1 MWIGVV
7 SIFPELI
14 TSVAGFGVLSRG
26 IAGGALELE
35 VFNPRDFT
43 TDRHATVDDRSYGG
57 GPGMVMK
64 AQPLMDAFAAAKQ
77 QAPHPAR
84 CVYFSPQGRALDQ
97 AGVARLASEPALIML
112 AGRYEGVDER
122 LIDEAVDEE
131 ISIGDYVVSGGE
143 LPVMVTID
151 AIARL
156 LPGTLGNEA
165 SAATESYGD
174 GLLDWPHYTR
184 PEDFSDREV
193 PPVLMSG
200 DHAAISRWRHK
211 EALGR
216 TYERRPDLMVR
227 RALTREERT
236 LLAEYLKTRGPEP
249 RVMRSDET
257 CAETKSSKNSKTSS
271 SKT

>member
-7 SIFPELI
+7 SIFPALI
-14 TSVAGFGVLSRG
+14 SSIAEVGVLSRG

-43 TDRHATVDDRSYGG
+43 VDRHATVDDRPYGG

-64 AQPLMDAFAAAKQ
+64 VQPLKAAIAAAKAR
-77 QAPHPAR
+77 APMPGR
-84 CVYFSPQGRALDQ
+84 CIYFSPQGRSLDQ
-97 AGVARLASEPALIML
+97 AGVKRLAAEPALIML

-122 LIDEAVDEE
+122 LIDEVVDEE
-131 ISIGDYVVSGGE
+131 VSIGDYVVSGGE
-143 LPVMVTID
+143 LPAMVAID

-165 SAATESYGD
+165 SAATESHGD

-184 PEDFSDREV
+184 PETFAGREV
-193 PPVLMSG
+193 PPVLLSG
-200 DHAAISRWRHK
+200 DHAAISRWRLK

-216 TYERRPDLMVR
+216 TYERRPDLMARRVLTSEE
-227 RALTREERT
+227 RALLAKYMKSRGHDALRDEE
-236 LLAEYLKTRGPEP
+236 
-249 RVMRSDET
+249 
-257 CAETKSSKNSKTSS
+257 
-271 SKT
+271 

>member
-14 TSVAGFGVLSRG
+14 SSIADVGVLSRG
-26 IAGGALELE
+26 IAAGALDLA
-35 VFNPRDFT
+35 VFNPRDYT
-43 TDRHATVDDRSYGG
+43 TDRHATVDDRPYGG

-64 AQPLMDAFAAAKQ
+64 AQPLLAAIDAAKAK
-77 QAPHPAR
+77 APAPVR
-84 CVYFSPQGRALDQ
+84 CIYFSPQGRALDQ
-97 AGVARLASEPALIML
+97 AAVKRLACEPALVML

-122 LIDEAVDEE
+122 LIDAVVDEE

-143 LPVMVTID
+143 LPAMVAID

-184 PEDFSDREV
+184 PENVLGRQV
-193 PPVLMSG
+193 PPVLLSG
-200 DHAAISRWRHK
+200 DHAAISRWRLE

-216 TYERRPDLMVR
+216 TFERRPDLMAR
-227 RALTREERT
+227 RALTSQERV
-236 LLAEYLKTRGPEP
+236 LLAEYMTARGLMDSRTE
-249 RVMRSDET
+249 E
-257 CAETKSSKNSKTSS
+257 
-271 SKT
+271 